1 MGLQNQQTTRQT
13 PHSDLELAHEIIQ
26 VADALIC
33 CVSPEGR
40 ITLFN
45 PQCERVTGWKA
56 EEVLGRQLWELLIP
70 KRSIE
75 RFRRIFADLREGRAG
90 RMRSTHPW
98 LTKNGDE
105 RLISWHN
112 SYLHSPD
119 GEIERIVS
127 VGIDVTDQVRIEQKL
142 RESEENYRTVTE
154 NALTGIFIYRND
166 RFVYCNARLE
176 ELLGLHRDHIIG
188 EQVWS
193 FTHPDDREMIEE
205 RAKRRQRGD
214 TGLPSHYEFRVVNSS
229 GETIWLEMT
238 VTTMEYQGEKA
249 YLGHVVDISE
259 RKEAESERDTLRKRL
274 ARSQKMEA
282 LTTLVGGIA
291 HDFNNLLT
299 GIMAGTS
306 DVFSQ
311 TEPDDPRFRS
321 LGEILQTSR
330 RAKDLI
336 SQLLTAGRK
345 GGGAKV
351 ELDIHDVVREAV
363 RFISSTMPKSIEI
376 QMDLHAQPL
385 PVFGDRSQLWQAFS
399 NLCLNARDAMK
410 DGGTLTISTH
420 SEEHGGIK
428 SIVVSV
434 ADTGPGVPQEL
445 KDRIFEPFF
454 TTKERGVGIGLG
466 LAVVYGAIKNH
477 GGTIDV
483 LDNAGGGTIFRI
495 ELPRAPSEPAESTDE
510 IAAQE
515 QQPGGSHILIVDDET
530 DLRQIVGR
538 ILSRE
543 GHIVQSA
550 RDAKGALEKIRQY
563 GDKIDLVILDLEL
576 PGKSGTEIY
585 GDIVAENPDIK
596 ILLSSGQTL
605 GPAAEELLN
614 DGAVGFLQKPYDL
627 WELRRAVLKAI
638 APPESE

>member
-1 MGLQNQQTTRQT
+1 MNSREHRITQDL
-13 PHSDLELAHEIIQ
+13 PHGDAALALEIIQ
-26 VADALIC
+26 TADALIC
-33 CVSPEGR
+33 CTEPDGT

-45 PQCERVTGWKA
+45 PQCERVTGWEA
-56 EEVLGRQLWELLIP
+56 SEVIGRPLWEMLIP
-70 KRSIE
+70 QRFVN

-112 SYLHSPD
+112 SYLHAAN
-119 GEIERIVS
+119 GAIERIVS
-127 VGIDVTDQVRIEQKL
+127 VGIDVTDQVRIEQRL
-142 RESEENYRTVTE
+142 RESEENYRSVTE
-154 NALTGIFIYRND
+154 NALTGIFIYRD
-166 RFVYCNARLE
+166 DCFVYCNARLE
-176 ELLGLHRDHIIG
+176 ELLGLHRNHIIG
-188 EQVWS
+188 QPVWS
-193 FTHPDDREMIEE
+193 VVHPDDREMIRD
-205 RAKRRQRGD
+205 RAIRRQRGEKN
-214 TGLPSHYEFRVVNSS
+214 LPSHYEFRIVNSS

-238 VTTMEYQGEKA
+238 VTSMEYQGRKA
-249 YLGHVVDISE
+249 FLGHVVDITE
-259 RKEAESERDTLRKRL
+259 RKEAESERDALRKRL
-274 ARSQKMEA
+274 VRSQKMEA

-336 SQLLTAGRK
+336 SQLLMAGRK
-345 GGGAKV
+345 GGGAKT
-351 ELDIHDVVREAV
+351 EIDVHEVIREAV
-363 RFISSTMPKSIEI
+363 RFISSTMPKSINVKL
-376 QMDLHAQPL
+376 DLYPEPL
-385 PVFGDRSQLWQAFS
+385 PVIGDRSQLWQALS

-410 DGGTLTISTH
+410 DGGTLTISTKP
-420 SEEHGGIK
+420 EEHEGIQ
-428 SIVVSV
+428 SVVILI
-434 ADTGPGVPQEL
+434 ADTGSGVPPEL
-445 KDRIFEPFF
+445 RDRIFEPFF

-483 LDNAGGGTIFRI
+483 LDNPEGGTIFRVD
-495 ELPRAPSEPAESTDE
+495 LPRAASEKPQSAPETPAEQLRAE
-510 IAAQE
+510 
-515 QQPGGSHILIVDDET
+515 GHHILIVDDET

-550 RDAKGALEKIRQY
+550 NDSEEAMNKVRQY

-576 PGKSGTEIY
+576 PGKSGTDMYDEI
-585 GDIVAENPDIK
+585 INEQPDMK
-596 ILLSSGQTL
+596 VLLSSGQTL
-605 GPAAEELLN
+605 GAAAEKLLS

-627 WELRRAVLKAI
+627 WELRRAVREAI
-638 APPESE
+638 PSPE